1 MAMIPNGQILPD
13 SDRGAAITPQ
23 PPVINNNISCGCGGC
38 GGGGGGTSDH
48 EQLTNL
54 LGGDSTGHY
63 HLTKSEYEAVLKL
76 IEEPVPEPKEWTEY
90 DGGDA
95 GTTDDEYDENKEHWL
110 DGGFAEDDHDEEF
123 NGGEAL

>member
-76 IEEPVPEPKEWTEY
+76 IEEPEEWIEF
-90 DGGDA
+90 DGGFSD
-95 GTTDDEYDENKEHWL
+95 TTDSEYNENEDYWL
-110 DGGFAEDDHDEEF
+110 DGGFAEDDHDKEYD
-123 NGGEAL
+123 GGVA